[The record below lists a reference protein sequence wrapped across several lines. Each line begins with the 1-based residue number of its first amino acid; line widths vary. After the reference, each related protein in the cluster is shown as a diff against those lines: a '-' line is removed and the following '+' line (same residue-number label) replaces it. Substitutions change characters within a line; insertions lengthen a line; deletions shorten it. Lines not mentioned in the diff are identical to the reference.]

1 MRLVGGAFIVVVGQ
15 VSAGLLRIPLLQQLA
30 RLDIAHLGTSPR
42 TAFPLGSAFAFG
54 WTSCVGPV
62 LAGVLVTAASTT
74 TMVQAAVLLGS

>member
-1 MRLVGGAFIVVVGQ
+1 MVRSSSWWDRSVRACCGFPCF
-15 VSAGLLRIPLLQQLA
+15 SRLA